1 MNPLR
6 LFRLIGA
13 GKRRDI
19 EFFPPWRLLGIRL
32 VENRDNWRHV
42 RIRLPLGYFTRN
54 LGGHMFGSCQAN
66 LADPI
71 VAIACA
77 HIFPDY
83 SVWARA
89 RSIDFREIGGS
100 DLELRFDFDPALE
113 ARICEELR
121 EGAQHAGIRVR
132 FLPGRRRALHPCH
145 QHRGHPAEGQSRAK
159 RCVHAARKT
168 GVSSHQRPR
177 CRVGRSNSSWLCYPA
192 G

>member
-1 MNPLR
+1 V
-6 LFRLIGA
+6 
-13 GKRRDI
+13 
-19 EFFPPWRLLGIRL
+19 

-42 RIRLPLGYFTRN
+42 CIRPPLGYFTRN
-54 LGGHMFGSCQAN
+54 MGGQMFGGCQAN

-71 VAIACA
+71 AAIACA

-83 SVWARA
+83 SVWTRA
-89 RSIDFREIGGS
+89 RSIDFREIGDS
-100 DLELRFDFDPALE
+100 DLELRFDFDPAQE

-132 FLPGRRRALHPCH
+132 FLPGRWRALHPCH
-145 QHRGHPAEGQSRAK
+145 QHRGHPAEGLSRAK

-177 CRVGRSNSSWLCYPA
+177 CRVGRSNSSRLCYPA